1 MDALRATLGRAT
13 PAWNH
18 ADERL
23 RALSSRSPPL
33 SLLRGLTVGRVGLV
47 LLICALLSWR
57 QIVSCVFEPSCNQT
71 LSGAAW
77 FVTRHFLAALPLLL
91 AVTIADNA
99 TAKSRTWMRIG
110 ALAAAV
116 TVGAAVFGLA
126 FLLTQP
132 PLILKAAEGRYSVF
146 FLTYF
151 SRAFSLGGLAT
162 GLLYYVARER
172 ADAQAFQASRLAKLS
187 LDRQTTEA
195 RLQAL
200 QAQIE
205 PHFLFNTLANI
216 RMLYDAGSTDA
227 KSLVRDLSK
236 YLETAIPQIRDPGST
251 LGREIRLVEAYLG
264 ILKVRMGER
273 LGTAIDVPDEL
284 EDASFPPMM
293 LSTLVENAV
302 KHGINPRPSGGKI
315 RIHAERR
322 ENRLQVSVID
332 NGVGFPSGFGSG
344 VGLANTRARLAA
356 LDGDAGRLELD
367 ANPGGGV
374 IARIELPYRSV
385 AAPAMAT

>member
-1 MDALRATLGRAT
+1 
-13 PAWNH
+13 
-18 ADERL
+18 
-23 RALSSRSPPL
+23 
-33 SLLRGLTVGRVGLV
+33 
-47 LLICALLSWR
+47 
-57 QIVSCVFEPSCNQT
+57 

-99 TAKSRTWMRIG
+99 TAKSRTWVRIG

-116 TVGAAVFGLA
+116 MVGAAVYGLA
-126 FLLTQP
+126 FLLSQP
-132 PLILKAAEGRYSVF
+132 PQVLKAAEGRYWVF

-151 SRAFSLGGLAT
+151 SRAFLLGGLAT

-172 ADAQAFQASRLAKLS
+172 ADARALQATRLAKLS

-205 PHFLFNTLANI
+205 PHFLFNTLANV

-236 YLETAIPQIRDPGST
+236 YLETAIPQIRDFGST

-273 LGTAIDVPDEL
+273 LGIAIDVPDEL

-302 KHGINPRPSGGKI
+302 KHGINPRLSGGKI

-322 ENRLQVSVID
+322 ENRLRVSVID

-356 LDGDAGRLELD
+356 LYGDAGRLELD

-374 IARIELPYRSV
+374 IARIELPYRRV
-385 AAPAMAT
+385 EAQAMAT